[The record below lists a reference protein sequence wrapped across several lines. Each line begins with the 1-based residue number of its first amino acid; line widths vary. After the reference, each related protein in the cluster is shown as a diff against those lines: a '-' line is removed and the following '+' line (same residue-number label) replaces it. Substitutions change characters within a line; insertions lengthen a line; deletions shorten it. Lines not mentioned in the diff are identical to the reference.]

1 MGCGWGPLAVEV
13 TETDPSL
20 SVAEFWFDPLCPWAW
35 LTSRWMLQVEQVRPV
50 TTRWRVMSLAVLNE
64 PRDLAEKY
72 NARMQQAWGP
82 VRVCI
87 AAAQRQRDGGAGVDS
102 RTENEVLADL
112 YTAIGNRFHLER
124 KPNERAT
131 LEDALAEAK
140 LPTSLADA
148 METQAYDD
156 EVRASHEAGIS
167 LVGTDVGTPIIS
179 VAGNAF
185 FGPVVTPFPK
195 GEAAGKLWDGV
206 MAVASTPG
214 FYELKRTRDA
224 RPTFD

>member
-1 MGCGWGPLAVEV
+1 
-13 TETDPSL
+13 
-20 SVAEFWFDPLCPWAW
+20 
-35 LTSRWMLQVEQVRPV
+35 MLQVEQVRPV
-50 TTRWRVMSLAVLNE
+50 TTRWHVMSLAVLNE
-64 PRDLAEKY
+64 PRDLGEKY
-72 NARMQQAWGP
+72 NALMKQAWAP

-87 AAAQRQRDGGAGVDS
+87 AAGQRQRGDGEGVDS
-102 RTENEVLADL
+102 RTENEVLLDL

-124 KPNERAT
+124 KPQERAT
-131 LEDALAEAK
+131 LEDALVEAK
-140 LPTSLADA
+140 LPISLADA
-148 METQAYDD
+148 MEGTSFDD

-167 LVGTDVGTPIIS
+167 LVGTDVGTPIIA
-179 VAGNAF
+179 VDGNAF

-206 MAVASTPG
+206 LAVASTPG